1 MASVVSSRDR
11 PNLRAHR
18 CGHMMRWSESVSDP
32 KSETDGGKRREEHR
46 PSLSYFHTS
55 SLNQCCKK
63 RRVSTD
69 RCFSSVSDRLGSAD
83 CMKQYCNIPKIK
95 VRQVKSNLFMT
106 HIHRT
111 PIIGETMPVMQFKC
125 FWLHCNKEDIL
136 ILCALIWPVKE
147 KWTVFRQVFQMSIQ
161 SSWTIF

>member
-1 MASVVSSRDR
+1 MMRKRGFKGLENEWVNIVKQNIQADDRSLIQKNIQNDAAASVVSSRDR
-11 PNLRAHR
+11 PNLRVHR
-18 CGHMMRWSESVSDP
+18 CGHMMRWSESVSDL
-32 KSETDGGKRREEHR
+32 KSETDGGKRRQERR

-69 RCFSSVSDRLGSAD
+69 RCFSSVSDRLGWAG

-106 HIHRT
+106 HIHKT
-111 PIIGETMPVMQFKC
+111 TIIGGTTPVMQFKY
-125 FWLHCNKEDIL
+125 F
-136 ILCALIWPVKE
+136 
-147 KWTVFRQVFQMSIQ
+147 
-161 SSWTIF
+161 